1 MIAVDTNILLYA
13 HRRDS
18 EFHDPA
24 TDALGR
30 LADDGQSWAIAWPSL
45 VEFFTVATHSRVY
58 DPPSTT
64 SQAIDQVDAWMES
77 PTLIA
82 LGETSSSW
90 RFLRNLLLDARATGP
105 LGYDAR
111 IAALCIAHGVR
122 ELWTADRDFGRF
134 PALRTRN
141 PLVVAT

>member
-1 MIAVDTNILLYA
+1 VIAIDTNILVYA

-18 EFHDPA
+18 EFHGPA
-24 TDALGR
+24 ADALGR

-45 VEFFTVATHSRVY
+45 AEFFTVATHSRVY

-64 SQAIDQVDAWMES
+64 SQAISQIDAWMES
-77 PTLIA
+77 PTLVA
-82 LGETSSSW
+82 LGETAGSW
-90 RFLRNLLLDARATGP
+90 RFLRNLLLYARATGP
-105 LGYDAR
+105 LVYDAR

-141 PLVVAT
+141 PLVSAS